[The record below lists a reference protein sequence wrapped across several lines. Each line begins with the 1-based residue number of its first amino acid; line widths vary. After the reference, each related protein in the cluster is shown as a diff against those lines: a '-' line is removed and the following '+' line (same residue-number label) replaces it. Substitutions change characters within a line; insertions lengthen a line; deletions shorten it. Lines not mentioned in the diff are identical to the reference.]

1 VVGCVEGIV
10 VDQNQAL
17 RFALDVA
24 RGMEFLH
31 SMEPLIPNLTLNS
44 KHIMVICES
53 NTTIA
58 GQSSEFLIFSCVYLV
73 GGVAQCWRH
82 CLVVRT
88 SVLGRQTFPDLCPIY
103 G

>member
-1 VVGCVEGIV
+1 MTCTVMVFVGIV

-44 KHIMVICES
+44 KHIMVTWQC
-53 NTTIA
+53 
-58 GQSSEFLIFSCVYLV
+58 SSLSVEFIE
-73 GGVAQCWRH
+73 
-82 CLVVRT
+82 
-88 SVLGRQTFPDLCPIY
+88 
-103 G
+103 

>member
-1 VVGCVEGIV
+1 MMIVEGIV

-44 KHIMVICES
+44 KHIMVILP
-53 NTTIA
+53 
-58 GQSSEFLIFSCVYLV
+58 QKLISCILLNNSVSVVVCQFSVS
-73 GGVAQCWRH
+73 A
-82 CLVVRT
+82 
-88 SVLGRQTFPDLCPIY
+88 VLGGR
-103 G
+103 GSG